1 MGEGGANGDE
11 VKEEPVGEGG
21 ATGEEGEEGEGGAK
35 GDEVKNEVKKEEEP
49 VGRVKIARKE
59 LTELQERSNE
69 LKAMLMG
76 SSMSR
81 AAASAEQPRLT
92 DVKKEEEEDCF
103 SCDPEEMAELGQ
115 RIKEDKQATRRLR
128 FGTSTPRI
136 A

>member
-1 MGEGGANGDE
+1 MKK
-11 VKEEPVGEGG
+11 VKKEPVGEGG
-21 ATGEEGEEGEGGAK
+21 AKGEEGEEGEGGAK
-35 GDEVKNEVKKEEEP
+35 GDEVKNEVKKEKEP
-49 VGRVKIARKE
+49 VGRVKIERKE

-81 AAASAEQPRLT
+81 AAASAEPPRLT

-103 SCDPEEMAELGQ
+103 SWDPEEMAELGQ
-115 RIKEDKQATRRLR
+115 RIEEDKQATRRLR
-128 FGTSTPRI
+128 FGTSAPRI